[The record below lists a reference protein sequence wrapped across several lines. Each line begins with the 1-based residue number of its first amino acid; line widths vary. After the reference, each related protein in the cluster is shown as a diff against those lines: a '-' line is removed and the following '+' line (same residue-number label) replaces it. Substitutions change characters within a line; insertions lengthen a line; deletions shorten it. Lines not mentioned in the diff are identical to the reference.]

1 MQFAKIEVS
10 SGTTQAVRRVERSL
24 NWVLRG
30 ADAAFERLRLGGRR
44 ARYDDL
50 RYEFFGGAGDD
61 LRKKQYEKSLRLLWK
76 AEEHAPQLGFRDCSA
91 AEKQLRELGLGSL
104 DADERRELERL
115 SSAEFKAL
123 LDREYT
129 PREQQALVSL
139 LSAIGHGE
147 AYAWLT
153 SAELLADVK
162 STGARAALS
171 MQVMEEAKHF
181 LVLRELVR
189 AFRLPIPR
197 LSAPEY
203 LLLERVLK
211 AKGLEK
217 LFGMN
222 VVVEGIALGLFG
234 MLSHLPGMEILR
246 LFHLD
251 ESRHGAFPSNYF
263 REFPLSMRERKSPL
277 RRLSRLGMLV
287 PALLLIP
294 TLEDDMAELGIDA
307 FDFGGAIVRKIAQ
320 LAERNGFELPF
331 PNADMLEG
339 TNGVLNAYCAI
350 ARPGHQTKRFIDQE
364 TTRGEREL
372 SIEGEVFLGR
382 RADPNAE
389 RIQPARRK
397 PALSATSRTTASTE
411 S

>member
-1 MQFAKIEVS
+1 MLFTKIAVS
-10 SGTTQAVRRVERSL
+10 PETTRTVRGVERSL
-24 NWVLRG
+24 NWLLRG
-30 ADAAFERLRLGGRR
+30 SDAALAKLRLGGRR

-50 RYEFFGGAGDD
+50 RYEFLGGAGDE
-61 LRKKQYEKSLRLLWK
+61 LRRKQYDKSLRLLWK

-91 AEKQLRELGLGSL
+91 AEKELQELGLGSL
-104 DADERRELERL
+104 NADERHQFERL
-115 SSAEFKAL
+115 GSAEFKAL
-123 LDREYT
+123 LDREYS
-129 PREQQALVSL
+129 PREQAALVSL

-181 LVLRELVR
+181 LVLRALVR
-189 AFRLPIPR
+189 AFELPIPR
-197 LSAPEY
+197 LCAPEY
-203 LLLERVLK
+203 LMLERVLK
-211 AKGLEK
+211 AEGLEK

-222 VVVEGIALGLFG
+222 VLVEGIALGLFG

-263 REFPLSMRERKSPL
+263 REFPLSMRERKSAR
-277 RRLSRLGMLV
+277 RRLARLGMLV

-331 PNADMLEG
+331 PTPALLET
-339 TNGVLNAYCAI
+339 TNDLLNAYCKL
-350 ARPGHQTKRFIDQE
+350 ARPGHRAKRFIDAE

-372 SIEGEVFLGR
+372 SIEGEVFLGKPAD
-382 RADPNAE
+382 RAAE
-389 RIQPARRK
+389 RIQSARRK
-397 PALSATSRTTASTE
+397 PSLSATSRTTASTE

>member
-10 SGTTQAVRRVERSL
+10 PRTTRAVRRVERSL
-24 NWVLRG
+24 NWALRS
-30 ADAAFERLRLGGRR
+30 ADAALEKLGLGGRR
-44 ARYDDL
+44 ANYDDL
-50 RYEFFGGAGDD
+50 RYEFVGGAGDE

-76 AEEHAPQLGFRDCSA
+76 AEEHAPQLGFRDCTA
-91 AEKQLRELGLGSL
+91 AEKQLQELGLGSL
-104 DADERRELERL
+104 SADEHRELERMG
-115 SSAEFKAL
+115 SAEFKAL
-123 LDREYT
+123 LDREYS

-153 SAELLADVK
+153 SAELLSDVK

-181 LVLRELVR
+181 LVLRALVR
-189 AFRLPIPR
+189 AFQLPIPR

-203 LLLERVLK
+203 LMLERVAK
-211 AKGLEK
+211 ARGLDK

-222 VVVEGIALGLFG
+222 VLVEGIALGLFG
-234 MLSHLPGMEILR
+234 MLSDLPGMEVLR

-251 ESRHGAFPSNYF
+251 ESRHAAFPSNYF
-263 REFPLSMRERKSPL
+263 REFPLSMRERQSTR
-277 RRLSRLGMLV
+277 RRLARLGMLV
-287 PALLLIP
+287 PALMLIP

-320 LAERNGFELPF
+320 LADRNGFELPF
-331 PNADMLEG
+331 PTGEMLERTDG
-339 TNGVLNAYCAI
+339 LLNAYCTL
-350 ARPGHQTKRFIDQE
+350 ARPGHTKRRFIDQE

-372 SIEGEVFLGR
+372 SIEGEVFLGKRARGDAEAIQSRSFSSALPSTSSR
-382 RADPNAE
+382 RAAG
-389 RIQPARRK
+389 
-397 PALSATSRTTASTE
+397 
-411 S
+411 

>member
-1 MQFAKIEVS
+1 
-10 SGTTQAVRRVERSL
+10 
-24 NWVLRG
+24 
-30 ADAAFERLRLGGRR
+30 
-44 ARYDDL
+44 
-50 RYEFFGGAGDD
+50 
-61 LRKKQYEKSLRLLWK
+61 
-76 AEEHAPQLGFRDCSA
+76 
-91 AEKQLRELGLGSL
+91 
-104 DADERRELERL
+104 
-115 SSAEFKAL
+115 
-123 LDREYT
+123 
-129 PREQQALVSL
+129 
-139 LSAIGHGE
+139 
-147 AYAWLT
+147 
-153 SAELLADVK
+153 VK

-189 AFRLPIPR
+189 AFQLPIPR

-203 LLLERVLK
+203 LMLERVLK
-211 AKGLEK
+211 AEGLEK

-222 VVVEGIALGLFG
+222 VLVEGLALGLFG
-234 MLSHLPGMEILR
+234 LLSQLPGMEILR

-263 REFPLSMRERKSPL
+263 REFPLSMRERTGL
-277 RRLSRLGMLV
+277 RRRLARLGMVL

-331 PNADMLEG
+331 PTPALLEA
-339 TNGVLNAYCAI
+339 TDDLLNAYCSV
-350 ARPGHQTKRFIDQE
+350 ARPGHQKKRFIEQE

-372 SIEGEVFLGR
+372 SIEGEVFLGK
-382 RADPNAE
+382 RASRAAE
-389 RIQPARRK
+389 QIQSARRK
-397 PALSATSRTTASTE
+397 PSLVATSRTTASTD

>member
-1 MQFAKIEVS
+1 MQFAKIAVS
-10 SGTTQAVRRVERSL
+10 PQTTRAVRGAERSL
-24 NWVLRG
+24 NWLLRG
-30 ADAAFERLRLGGRR
+30 SDAALAKLRLGGRR
-44 ARYDDL
+44 ANYDDL
-50 RYEFFGGAGDD
+50 RYEFSGGAGEE
-61 LRKKQYEKSLRLLWK
+61 LRRKQYDKSLRLLWK

-91 AEKQLRELGLGSL
+91 AEKQLQELGFGSL
-104 DADERRELERL
+104 NEEERREYERL
-115 SSAEFKAL
+115 GSAEFKAL
-123 LDREYT
+123 LDREYS
-129 PREQQALVSL
+129 PREQAALVAL
-139 LSAIGHGE
+139 LSAVGHGE

-153 SAELLADVK
+153 SAELLAEVK

-181 LVLRELVR
+181 LVLRALVR
-189 AFRLPIPR
+189 AFELPIPR

-203 LLLERVLK
+203 LMLERVLK
-211 AKGLEK
+211 AEGLEK

-222 VVVEGIALGLFG
+222 VLVEGIALGLFG

-263 REFPLSMRERKSPL
+263 REFPLSMRERTSTR
-277 RRLSRLGMLV
+277 RRLARLGMVV

-294 TLEDDMAELGIDA
+294 TLEEDMAELGIDA
-307 FDFGGAIVRKIAQ
+307 FDFGGSIVRKIAQ

-331 PNADMLEG
+331 PTAAMLET
-339 TNGVLNAYCAI
+339 TNDMLNAYCKL
-350 ARPGHQTKRFIDQE
+350 ARPGHRAKRFIDAE

-372 SIEGEVFLGR
+372 SIEGEVFLGK
-382 RADPNAE
+382 RADRAAE
-389 RIQPARRK
+389 RIQSGRRK
-397 PALSATSRTTASTE
+397 PTLSATSRTATSTE